1 MFILVF
7 QIFDSVGYPNSCIFS
22 SKLVCRAQQTVHSS
36 VKAPRRCQ
44 RSYFIVTAYL

>member
-22 SKLVCRAQQTVHSS
+22 SKLQFVVHNKQYTPLLRPLDAAKEVIS
-36 VKAPRRCQ
+36 
-44 RSYFIVTAYL
+44 